1 MKILIAGEGGQGV
14 QTVAKILAQSAFTE
28 GQEVTYIPN
37 FGVEQRGGLSIA
49 FVIIDSKPIAYPKF
63 KTADVLAILTE
74 KAISRVKN
82 YQGKQTK
89 ILKNSSNL
97 ALLEELVKE
106 TKIIKLTTLKMITE
120 KILGNKLKK

>member
-74 KAISRVKN
+74 KAMSRVKN